1 MGRSTPM
8 SVQGSR
14 FDSPVPQPE
23 PGQSQTPQAYHS
35 PFAWARRR
43 TAAER
48 PMRRLSGAAQRAEHK
63 LAQLSPTWRVVE
75 WPEPVAEGTAQSGF
89 LAIGPGGVYSVTVVD
104 HGRHRVMLAGDV
116 VQIHG
121 KRPPHVARARKDA
134 KTASTV
140 LTAAVGT
147 TVPVVAVLT
156 LVGSGAISAQ
166 GQPNGCLVVSY
177 RELDRLLLAAGNKI
191 STDTAQK
198 LAEVASHPATWAD
211 QYRWYPANQTA
222 SDKGTA
228 RR

>member
-1 MGRSTPM
+1 M
-8 SVQGSR
+8 SVQESR
-14 FDSPVPQPE
+14 FDPRAGQPAPGRSRASQSYQSPL
-23 PGQSQTPQAYHS
+23 G
-35 PFAWARRR
+35 WARRR
-43 TAAER
+43 IATER
-48 PMRRLSGAAQRAEHK
+48 PLGRLTGAAQRAEHK
-63 LAQLSPTWRVVE
+63 LAQLGPAWRVVE
-75 WPEPVAEGTAQSGF
+75 WPDQLPEDTAQSGF

-121 KRPPHVARARKDA
+121 KRPPHVARARRDA

-140 LTAAVGT
+140 LSQAVGT
-147 TVPVVAVLT
+147 TVPVIAVLT

-166 GQPNGCLVVSY
+166 GQPSGCLVVAY

-191 STDTAQK
+191 SADTAQK
-198 LAEVASHPATWAD
+198 LADVASHPATWAD

-222 SDKGTA
+222 SDKGTP